1 MDKFLKEQAEKL
13 KAIKKQ
19 LEKQLSSFAKK
30 DKKVKENWKS
40 KFPEFDGS
48 ETGSSYLEVAQ
59 DEVEE
64 YLNRLPLEYLLEL
77 KLKDVNL
84 ALKKIKRGDY
94 GVCEKCRKK
103 IPKNRLKIQPE
114 ARFCLKCSKMK

>member
-1 MDKFLKEQAEKL
+1 MDKFLKEQEERL
-13 KAIKKQ
+13 RAIKKQ

-30 DKKVKENWKS
+30 DKKIKENWKS

-84 ALKKIKRGDY
+84 ALKKIKEGNY
-94 GVCEKCRKK
+94 GICEKCKKK

-114 ARFCLKCSKMK
+114 ARFCLECSRKK

>member
-1 MDKFLKEQAEKL
+1 MDKFLKEQEERL
-13 KAIKKQ
+13 RAIKKQ

-30 DKKVKENWKS
+30 DKKIKENWRS

-84 ALKKIKRGDY
+84 ALKKIKEGNY
-94 GVCEKCRKK
+94 GICEKCKKK

-114 ARFCLKCSKMK
+114 ARFCLECSRKK

>member
-1 MDKFLKEQAEKL
+1 MDKFLKEQEEKL

-19 LEKQLSSFAKK
+19 LEKQLSFFAKK

-48 ETGSSYLEVAQ
+48 ETGSSYFEVAQ

-94 GVCEKCRKK
+94 GICEICKKK

-114 ARFCLKCSKMK
+114 ARFCIKCSKKK

>member
-1 MDKFLKEQAEKL
+1 MDKFLKEQEEKL

-19 LEKQLSSFAKK
+19 LEKQLSFFAKK

-48 ETGSSYLEVAQ
+48 ETGSSYFEVAQ

-84 ALKKIKRGDY
+84 ALKKIKEGNY
-94 GVCEKCRKK
+94 GICEKCKKK

-114 ARFCLKCSKMK
+114 ARFCLECSRKK